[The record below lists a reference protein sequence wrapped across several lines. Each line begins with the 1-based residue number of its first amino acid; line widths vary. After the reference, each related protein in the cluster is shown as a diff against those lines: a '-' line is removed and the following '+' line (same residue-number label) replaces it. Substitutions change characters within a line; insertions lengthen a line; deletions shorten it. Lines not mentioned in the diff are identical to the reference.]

1 MVEKQTEK
9 KIKLFCPEHDIEFCF
24 TIFVMLT
31 AAMNALVRHQTNSYT
46 PQLKHVQNS
55 VSLFYNIK
63 SQRKGTSYQIHKYQ
77 RKHM

>member
-46 PQLKHVQNS
+46 PQLKHG
-55 VSLFYNIK
+55 LFYNIK
-63 SQRKGTSYQIHKYQ
+63 TQRKGTSYQIHKNLC
-77 RKHM
+77 RHM